1 MKCHLQVKKI
11 IKELKIT
18 DRKLLVF
25 SVAIKGNIKMV
36 DAWTYY
42 HGLFQLYPEPFQS
55 QHITTAVWSHG
66 SQPKNF
72 HQGKHSCDH
81 SAMQY
86 RKNHEEELGTP
97 LASLDPH
104 QDDSELQDRRR
115 IKVRGVELINNLVL
129 KTAHMN
135 IWNPGE
141 ERIPLIDQIT
151 SPFIRPNKI
160 TCKRKHAPFQP
171 KILIEVLFEFFIN
184 NMAKY
189 LVQNH

>member
-18 DRKLLVF
+18 DIKLLVF

-55 QHITTAVWSHG
+55 QHITTAMWNHG

-135 IWNPGE
+135 ISDPME
-141 ERIPLIDQIT
+141 VRIPLIDQIPST
-151 SPFIRPNKI
+151 FIRPNKI
-160 TCKRKHAPFQP
+160 TCKRKNAHFQSQN
-171 KILIEVLFEFFIN
+171 LISTV
-184 NMAKY
+184 
-189 LVQNH
+189 